1 MGEGVSLMIMRQNRF
16 CAHLQQFPKSLSGE
30 GREEIQERK
39 ITELTSDCITIYF
52 ALDDNKRVK
61 VH

>member
-30 GREEIQERK
+30 GRKEIQERK
-39 ITELTSDCITIYF
+39 LTGLTSGCIKIYF
-52 ALDDNKRVK
+52 CTGG
-61 VH
+61 H